1 LQGFFYSSID
11 ICRFDH
17 GQSFAAAGAVDLAI
31 ARFKEVAMFDRFRR
45 LLECNLLKAVLLLLF
60 LWLSGSIRPS

>member
-1 LQGFFYSSID
+1 LI

-17 GQSFAAAGAVDLAI
+17 GQSVSDAGVVDLAI
-31 ARFKEVAMFDRFRR
+31 ARFKEVAMFDSFRR

-60 LWLSGSIRPS
+60 LWLSGSIRPL